1 MSCRKGWG
9 LRINRK
15 QLATLFTLLL
25 ITISVRVLTLQFMR
39 AHLNDPSWFQVGSYA
54 KFDRQAR
61 DILDGRQ
68 RLFWIDDPG
77 RTDLAQYP
85 PAFPALVALIYSLSA
100 EHSAYSVQ
108 IVLWIA
114 DLILSLLLIMGIAF
128 SAFGWR
134 AAIASGFLVGLSPLL
149 ALYAAYPSA
158 DVPAT
163 WFVLG
168 GNWLLLL
175 AAQRKDATLALASG
189 VMLGIACWLR
199 VNPLYLCVGWAIA
212 LLLVR
217 TTWPQRLKMSGAVLL
232 GTIVVIAPIVVRNY
246 LVFPDF
252 TPTGGTIGTNLWEG
266 LGETEL
272 GRSNG
277 FMLGDEKMLER
288 ERAKMNLPPDVQA
301 DVQWPD
307 GIRRDRERTREAM
320 AFIRQ
325 HKIWYVGV
333 MAGRMWGMLK
343 VAGRPVP
350 YCGTSGINVTSR
362 KCLSPQ
368 WQGGVVAG
376 AVNLL
381 GMIQSVVRYLFLP
394 LAVFGIYVAARRDWR
409 LTCLLLVTVVY
420 YLVPGTVAHTEIRYV
435 LPMHGLLIVFASTA
449 MDRIFSR
456 RFSRMKTDSNPL
468 PREMMEHTYPILFR
482 VEQSHWWYI
491 GRRKIIA
498 GFVED
503 ICRRVTDRRPR
514 ILDVGCG
521 TGANLLLLS

>member
-1 MSCRKGWG
+1 M
-9 LRINRK
+9 RINRK

-68 RLFWIDDPG
+68 RLFWIDDPT

-85 PAFPALVALIYSLSA
+85 PAFPALVALIYKLSG
-100 EHSAYSVQ
+100 ERSAYSVQ
-108 IVLWIA
+108 VVLWFA
-114 DLILSLLLIMGIAF
+114 DLILSLLLIMGIATT
-128 SAFGWR
+128 AFGWR
-134 AAIASGFLVGLSPLL
+134 VAIASGFLVGLSPLF

-168 GNWLLLL
+168 GNWMLLL
-175 AAQRKDATLALASG
+175 ATQRKDAWLALAAG
-189 VMLGIACWLR
+189 VLLGVACWLR
-199 VNPLYLCVGWAIA
+199 VNPLYLCVAWAIA
-212 LLLVR
+212 LLVFVR
-217 TTWPQRLKMSGAVLL
+217 TRWLHRLRMSGAVLL
-232 GTIVVIAPIVVRNY
+232 GTIVVIAPIVIRNY
-246 LVFPDF
+246 VVFPDF

-277 FMLGDEKMLER
+277 FILGDDKMLER
-288 ERAKMNLPPDVQA
+288 ERAKMNLPPDIQI

-307 GIRRDRERTREAM
+307 GIRRDRERTNEAM

-325 HKIWYVGV
+325 HKLWYLSV
-333 MAGRMWGMLK
+333 MARRIWEMLK
-343 VAGRPVP
+343 VGGDPVP
-350 YCGTSGINVTSR
+350 YCGTSGINVTSK

-368 WQGGVVAG
+368 WQGGILAA

-394 LAVFGIYVAARRDWR
+394 LAALGIYVAARRDWR
-409 LTCLLLVTVVY
+409 LTCLLLVTVLY
-420 YLVPGTVAHTEIRYV
+420 YVVPGTAAHTEIRYV
-435 LPMHGLLIVFASTA
+435 LPMHGLLIVFAGA
-449 MDRIFSR
+449 AWERIFSR
-456 RFSRMKTDSNPL
+456 RLSRI
-468 PREMMEHTYPILFR
+468 E
-482 VEQSHWWYI
+482 
-491 GRRKIIA
+491 RRS
-498 GFVED
+498 D
-503 ICRRVTDRRPR
+503 C
-514 ILDVGCG
+514 
-521 TGANLLLLS
+521 